1 MLNVIYEW
9 PLSQDLEFAKQQQVA
24 FENSLESEKANA
36 LQEMSRGK
44 ASALQALKVELNL
57 QHEKDKVE
65 MTEQHAQELSEKL
78 ELAEREKQVS
88 IKKTFWL
95 SHSMIYKWYMYYLE
109 NKVWVVNFEN
119 A

>member
-1 MLNVIYEW
+1 M
-9 PLSQDLEFAKQQQVA
+9 A

-65 MTEQHAQELSEKL
+65 MTEHHAQELSEKL

-88 IKKTFWL
+88 IKKNHFHY
-95 SHSMIYKWYMYYLE
+95 SI
-109 NKVWVVNFEN
+109 V
-119 A
+119 

>member
-1 MLNVIYEW
+1 MNHEKFLALKKRLKNFRENVAIYKKNAYVIYES

-44 ASALQALKVELNL
+44 ASAMQALKAELNL
-57 QHEKDKVE
+57 QHEKDKLE

-78 ELAEREKQVS
+78 ELSEREKQVS
-88 IKKTFWL
+88 
-95 SHSMIYKWYMYYLE
+95 
-109 NKVWVVNFEN
+109 V
-119 A
+119 

>member
-9 PLSQDLEFAKQQQVA
+9 PRSQDLEFAKQQQVA

-57 QHEKDKVE
+57 QHEKDKLE
-65 MTEQHAQELSEKL
+65 MTEQHAKELSEKL

-88 IKKTFWL
+88 IKQKHFDYR
-95 SHSMIYKWYMYYLE
+95 IVIYYLE
-109 NKVWVVNFEN
+109 N
-119 A
+119 